1 MLEVEGLKDPFLIG
15 LYSGCV
21 KPVSVDEYLS
31 DFVEEVQVLEQLGV
45 SIGEKKF
52 DFRISAVI
60 CDAPARSFVKKVKN
74 FNSYHGCERCT
85 QPGVWNGKITYP
97 ENDAARRTDTTFANQ
112 SDEDHHRGISPLAGT
127 SVKLVTEFP
136 LDYMHLCCL
145 GVMRKLIYFWMKGP
159 LKVRLGVQAVK
170 SVSAYLNEYKT
181 FIPTEFARK
190 PRCLEEIDRW
200 KATELRQFL
209 LYTGPVALCRNL
221 PAVFYKN
228 FLLFH
233 VGMVIFLGPD
243 SDRATYEYAG
253 DIIKA
258 FVQHYTELYGK
269 DAVVYNVHNLIHL
282 VDDAKHYGSLNNV
295 SAFQF
300 ENFLGSLKK
309 LIRKP
314 HLPLQQVVRRVSEGI
329 IRHKSP
335 NILQNYILKYEHH
348 FGPVTENL
356 KFFVQYKVLVLPN
369 MILKITRGDNC
380 LLLNDTICVIRNI
393 LAKNEKLY
401 ILVSKFEKKEDFFI
415 YPVHSSRL
423 DIYRV
428 SNLSIT
434 LQAVPITKSSSLKKC
449 VLLPYGNEIFISFP
463 VLHCSVIK

>member
-1 MLEVEGLKDPFLIG
+1 MAQIVTG
-15 LYSGCV
+15 
-21 KPVSVDEYLS
+21 
-31 DFVEEVQVLEQLGV
+31 
-45 SIGEKKF
+45 
-52 DFRISAVI
+52 
-60 CDAPARSFVKKVKN
+60 
-74 FNSYHGCERCT
+74 
-85 QPGVWNGKITYP
+85 QP
-97 ENDAARRTDTTFANQ
+97 
-112 SDEDHHRGISPLAGT
+112 
-127 SVKLVTEFP
+127 
-136 LDYMHLCCL
+136 
-145 GVMRKLIYFWMKGP
+145 
-159 LKVRLGVQAVK
+159 
-170 SVSAYLNEYKT
+170 
-181 FIPTEFARK
+181 
-190 PRCLEEIDRW
+190 
-200 KATELRQFL
+200 
-209 LYTGPVALCRNL
+209 
-221 PAVFYKN
+221 
-228 FLLFH
+228 
-233 VGMVIFLGPD
+233 
-243 SDRATYEYAG
+243 EYAG

-393 LAKNEKLY
+393 LAKNEKRY

-415 YPVHSSRL
+415 
-423 DIYRV
+423 
-428 SNLSIT
+428 
-434 LQAVPITKSSSLKKC
+434 
-449 VLLPYGNEIFISFP
+449 
-463 VLHCSVIK
+463 